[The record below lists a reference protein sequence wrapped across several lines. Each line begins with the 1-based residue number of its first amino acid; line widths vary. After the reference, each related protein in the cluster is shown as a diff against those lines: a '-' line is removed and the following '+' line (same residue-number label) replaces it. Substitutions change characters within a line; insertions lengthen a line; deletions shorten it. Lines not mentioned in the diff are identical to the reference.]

1 MDGPAV
7 VTTPEATVAS
17 GPLMPGMAAD
27 SSGGLRVLW
36 ALRRNG
42 LAAFPAR
49 CLEEPVVR
57 LRIPGRALAA
67 GRRDRAGK

>member
-7 VTTPEATVAS
+7 VTAPEAAAAP
-17 GPLMPGMAAD
+17 GPRMPAMAAD

-49 CLEEPVVR
+49 EPDRVVN
-57 LRIPGRALAA
+57 G
-67 GRRDRAGK
+67 